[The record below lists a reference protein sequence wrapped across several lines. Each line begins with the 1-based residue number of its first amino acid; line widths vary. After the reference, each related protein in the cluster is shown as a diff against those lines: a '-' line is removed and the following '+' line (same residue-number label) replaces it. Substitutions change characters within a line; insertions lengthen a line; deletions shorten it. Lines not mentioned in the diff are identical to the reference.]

1 MKKIIGILGGMGPL
15 ATVDLFQ
22 KIVTNTNARIDQE
35 HFKIIIY
42 NNPYIPSRVD
52 AIIKEKES
60 PLEELIK
67 SAQLIESAGA
77 DFILIPCHTAHNWL
91 PELQEAIKI
100 PIINMVELVADHI
113 AEVNGKHS
121 AKILLLATT
130 ATIKS
135 KIYERALEN
144 RGIKLLIP
152 NESEQ
157 NIIAS
162 SIDEVKAGN
171 IKNNPFLY
179 SLGHIIENHK
189 QDGVTGIIGGCTEL
203 PLLFPFLPDGIEY
216 IDPTLLLARAA
227 IKLGENREMV

>member
-15 ATVDLFQ
+15 ATVDLFE
-22 KIVTNTNARIDQE
+22 KIVRNTNAKIDQE
-35 HFKIIIY
+35 HFKIIVY
-42 NNPYIPSRVD
+42 NNPRIPSRVD

-67 SAQLIESAGA
+67 SAQIIEAAGA
-77 DFILIPCHTAHNWL
+77 DFIIMPCHTAHNWL
-91 PELQEAIKI
+91 PELQEAIRI

-135 KIYERALEN
+135 KIYEKTFEE

-152 NESEQ
+152 NECEQ

-162 SIDEVKAGN
+162 TIDEVKAGN
-171 IKNNPFLY
+171 IKNNPFLC
-179 SLGHIIENHK
+179 SLGHIIEK
-189 QDGVTGIIGGCTEL
+189 QKQAGVTSIIGGCTEL

-216 IDPTLLLARAA
+216 IDPTLLLAKAA
-227 IKLGENREMV
+227 IKIAENRDTI

>member
-42 NNPYIPSRVD
+42 NNPYVPSRVD
-52 AIIKEKES
+52 AIVKEKES

-91 PELQEAIKI
+91 PELQEAIRI

-152 NESEQ
+152 KESEQ

-162 SIDEVKAGN
+162 SIDEVKSGN

-179 SLGHIIENHK
+179 SLGHIIENYK
-189 QDGVTGIIGGCTEL
+189 QDGVTSIIGGCTEL

-227 IKLGENREMV
+227 IKLAENRE